1 LHRIKE
7 MKSDENYRSFEKKED
22 KSIMNR
28 SKSYKNNQIVVIH
41 QYDCIYQ
48 GYVNSSYQREG
59 FGMQQT

>member
-1 LHRIKE
+1 MHRIKE